1 VNLGAERWAVGLG
14 SGDRG
19 GVCELSWS
27 KGEAAP
33 YRCVQEFGLDLKS
46 NGGCFVKDCLR
57 AHVGRIQ
64 AGKPVEAW
72 VCGGSLN
79 GVLVEETDVDL
90 Q

>member
-1 VNLGAERWAVGLG
+1 MGRGAGEWRQ
-14 SGDRG
+14 RRR
-19 GVCELSWS
+19 CELSWS

>member
-1 VNLGAERWAVGLG
+1 MNLGAERWAVGLG

-27 KGEAAP
+27 EGEAAP
-33 YRCVQEFGLDLKS
+33 CRRVQEFGLDLKS

-64 AGKPVEAW
+64 AGQPVEAW

-79 GVLVEETDVDL
+79 GVLEKPMDR
-90 Q
+90 